1 MTGVN
6 DVIKNYMNLKMNL
19 IWEEKGG
26 KEPKINTGLDI
37 ATMGS
42 KYRQQF

>member
-6 DVIKNYMNLKMNL
+6 DVIKNCMNLKMNL

-26 KEPKINTGLDI
+26 KEPKINTGFDI
-37 ATMGS
+37 AAKGS
-42 KYRQQF
+42 KERRQF